1 MVLLKETD
9 RQLVRRALRQL
20 PTEFLEVIVLRE
32 FEELSY
38 KQIADTIQV
47 PVGTVMSR
55 LARARGRLARMLREP
70 DVMRLLSSAG
80 AR

>member
-1 MVLLKETD
+1 M
-9 RQLVRRALRQL
+9 
-20 PTEFLEVIVLRE
+20 LRE

-38 KQIADTIQV
+38 KQIADTVQV

-55 LARARGRLARMLREP
+55 LARARGRLAQIILEP
-70 DVMRLLSSAG
+70 DVMRLFKSAG